1 MVNENQGARAE
12 DVTPSVATCPPQK
25 DASTNHIGDVS
36 AMCSDK
42 STDKSNA
49 ASVDAGAANYMPTID
64 NMGSLL
70 LAQQMP
76 PIAKFSG
83 EDLENEAFDDWLTQ
97 FEMIAGLFKW
107 EGLAKLVHLATCLR
121 GPAFAFYK
129 SCSVAQRSDYQL
141 LVGEVRK
148 RFTPV
153 HIQAVQTSR
162 FHERKQKTGETVDD
176 YAQDLQKLFRKAYP
190 TTSRGSHETEQMG
203 QTVLSSQFVAG
214 LLPDIKSKVAGV
226 EGDLEKLPTKA
237 RFEEAKLRALKE
249 TQKAPTAKPKATS
262 EPQPA

>member
-70 LAQQMP
+70 LAQPDAPHSKVQW
-76 PIAKFSG
+76 

-107 EGLAKLVHLATCLR
+107 EGLARLVHLATCLR
-121 GPAFAFYK
+121 DQHSHSTNLALWHKGP
-129 SCSVAQRSDYQL
+129 DYQL

-226 EGDLEKLPTKA
+226 EGELEKLPTKA
-237 RFEEAKLRALKE
+237 RFEKQNLEH
-249 TQKAPTAKPKATS
+249 
-262 EPQPA
+262 